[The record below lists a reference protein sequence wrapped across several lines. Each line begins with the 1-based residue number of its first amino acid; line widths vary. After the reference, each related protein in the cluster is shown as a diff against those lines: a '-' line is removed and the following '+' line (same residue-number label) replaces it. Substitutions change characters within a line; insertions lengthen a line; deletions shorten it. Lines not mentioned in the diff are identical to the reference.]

1 MQYTSL
7 IDMSSVFVLESDM
20 TLPDVFISFIKVM
33 LSSPTEWEKAK
44 SKGKPPKPAMDEDV
58 PDMYSAVCIELNN
71 YSTTFSTSNGSCDI
85 SFLLSTTTGV
95 VTPVIFHKI
104 LSSVGWNRNDSIRS
118 RRPTSTK
125 GTHEI
130 QSSIK

>member
-1 MQYTSL
+1 MQPASY
-7 IDMSSVFVLESDM
+7 
-20 TLPDVFISFIKVM
+20 
-33 LSSPTEWEKAK
+33 LSRITWA
-44 SKGKPPKPAMDEDV
+44 PAMDEDV

-95 VTPVIFHKI
+95 ATPVIFHKI

-130 QSSIK
+130 QSSIKKKGEAYSFRVERI